1 MPTNFT
7 SAVATGRRIADA
19 LMHFAIGSV
28 VAFGGATLALPIL
41 MQALRTAGMG

>member
-1 MPTNFT
+1 MSKSFTN
-7 SAVATGRRIADA
+7 AIATGRRIADG

-41 MQALRTAGMG
+41 MQALRTAGVA